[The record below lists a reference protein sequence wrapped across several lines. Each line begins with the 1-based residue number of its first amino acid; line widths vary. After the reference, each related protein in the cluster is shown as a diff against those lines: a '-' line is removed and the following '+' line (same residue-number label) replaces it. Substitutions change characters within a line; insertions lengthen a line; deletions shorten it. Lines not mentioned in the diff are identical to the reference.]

1 MIIDIPLMRNNI
13 TREDLDSLIEYLKQP
28 TPHLTQGPKVEQF
41 EAEWSKWLG
50 VKYSV
55 FVNSGS
61 SANVLTMA
69 AIKNI
74 YGDGEI
80 IVPSLTW
87 SSDISSVL
95 HAGLTPVFVDINPK
109 NLAMSVEE
117 LQRKITTKTRA
128 VFLTHILGFNGLND
142 AILELCR
149 TKNIPLIEDVCE
161 SHGATYKDRRL
172 GSYGLCSN
180 FSYYFAHH
188 MSTIEG
194 GMIST
199 DDERI
204 YDVCRMLRSHGMVR
218 ESKNADTKAYYASK
232 YPDLNPQFIFSYAGY
247 NMRSTELNAIIGLN
261 QLRTLDTRNELRRRN
276 CKLFYQNLDPAKYRT
291 DFDFEGSVNYAFV
304 LVLKNAD
311 PQTRDR
317 VQNALNEAKIEYRRG
332 TSGGGSQIRQPYV
345 RQIMKDLVPEQ
356 FPEVDH
362 IHFYGFYI
370 GNYPDLEVD
379 KIHSLV
385 NLLNSL

>member
-370 GNYPDLEVD
+370 GNYPDLEVE